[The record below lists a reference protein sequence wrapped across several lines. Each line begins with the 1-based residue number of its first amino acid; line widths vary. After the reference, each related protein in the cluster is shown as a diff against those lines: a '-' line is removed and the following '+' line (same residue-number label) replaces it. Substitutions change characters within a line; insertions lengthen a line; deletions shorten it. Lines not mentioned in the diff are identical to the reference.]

1 MKTITLNGQS
11 LKVTAAEQRALE
23 ILQREGYAAK
33 RSEFV
38 EGPRRWEKFIVPRTA
53 ERRAALGI
61 VEARK
66 HLPQLQV
73 LKSGLTFGL
82 NGLTNAA
89 MERRHAEFF
98 AKNPR
103 CDNVVLGDPRRINAI
118 LRKVAPVNKQQ
129 DYPLNSTLSGFNRW
143 Y

>member
-1 MKTITLNGQS
+1 MKTITLNGQT
-11 LKVTAAEQRALE
+11 LKITAAEQRALE
-23 ILQREGYAAK
+23 ILQREGYAAR

-38 EGPRRWEKFIVPRTA
+38 EGPVRWEKFIVPRTA

-66 HLPQLQV
+66 HLPQPETIN
-73 LKSGLTFGL
+73 GYTFGST
-82 NGLTNAA
+82 GLTNAA

-98 AKNPR
+98 AKHPR

-118 LRKVAPVNKQQ
+118 LRKVALGNKRE
-129 DYPLNSTLSGFNRW
+129 DYPINAALSGFNRW